1 MFCFFVLGGIYA
13 GFGDLVCPSLVCI
26 PVRRVC
32 LGGDAPLVIGSWK
45 RGGGGVFVFVSG
57 TLSSSPID
65 VISSA
70 SMTTLL
76 FFDSCTFF
84 FSSKTVVTMSLL
96 VKNEEK
102 SKNVFLLTKIIVRR
116 GLALLNDH

>member
-1 MFCFFVLGGIYA
+1 M
-13 GFGDLVCPSLVCI
+13 
-26 PVRRVC
+26 
-32 LGGDAPLVIGSWK
+32 
-45 RGGGGVFVFVSG
+45 FVSG

-65 VISSA
+65 VVSSA

-84 FSSKTVVTMSLL
+84 FSSKTVVTMSRL

-116 GLALLNDH
+116 GLALFNDH

>member
-1 MFCFFVLGGIYA
+1 MPRWPRSPGHRFLE
-13 GFGDLVCPSLVCI
+13 
-26 PVRRVC
+26 
-32 LGGDAPLVIGSWK
+32 K
-45 RGGGGVFVFVSG
+45 GGGGAFMFVSG

-65 VISSA
+65 LVSSA

-116 GLALLNDH
+116 GLALFNDH